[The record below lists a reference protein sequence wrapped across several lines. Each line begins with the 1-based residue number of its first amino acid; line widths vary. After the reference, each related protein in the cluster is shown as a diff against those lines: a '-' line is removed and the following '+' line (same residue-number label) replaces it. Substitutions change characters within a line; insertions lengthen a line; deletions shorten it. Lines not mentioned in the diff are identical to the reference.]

1 MLMTFVATVFVL
13 GLLIFIHEL
22 GHFIMAKRV
31 GIRVEKFSLGFPPN
45 IFSKRVGDTTYCIG
59 VIPLGGYVK
68 MLGEN
73 PDEEGKGESS
83 DSGKTQFTCDEFMSK
98 SVGQRAAVI
107 FAGPF
112 MNYLLAIA
120 LLSGIYLAGRP
131 VFDTERIILDDISSG
146 EPADKAGL
154 RSGDQIIA
162 FDGAPITSY
171 DSLRTQVRAHK
182 GNPLAL
188 TWLRGKDTLR
198 AIITPKVIGE
208 MDEQGKVDSVGVLGF
223 SQKIL
228 RYESAGV
235 LESVT
240 RGFVMTHVLVW
251 ETAKFLK
258 RLVTGQ
264 ASFRLVG
271 GPVFIAQQ
279 SGREAQKGLRFLFG
293 FIALLSVNLAV
304 LNVLPIPILD
314 GGHLLFLLVEKIR
327 GNPLSVRARAIA
339 QQVGIVFLLGVI
351 VLVTYNDILR
361 AFRGF

>member
-1 MLMTFVATVFVL
+1 MLTSIVATIFAL

-22 GHFIMAKRV
+22 GHFLLAKRV

-45 IFSKRVGDTTYCIG
+45 IFSKKVGDTTYCIG
-59 VIPLGGYVK
+59 AIPLGGYVK

-73 PDEEGKGESS
+73 PDEEGKGEAP

-98 SVGQRAAVI
+98 TVGQRAAVI

-112 MNYLLAIA
+112 MNYLLAIV
-120 LLSGIYLAGRP
+120 LLSGVYLAGRP
-131 VFDTERIILDDISSG
+131 IFDPDRIILDDIQSG

-154 RSGDQIIA
+154 KNGDQIVA
-162 FDGAPITSY
+162 LDGVTIMSY
-171 DSLRTQVRAHK
+171 DSMRTQVRAHK

-188 TWLRGKDTLR
+188 TWVRGNDTLN
-198 AIITPKVIGE
+198 ATITPKIVAE
-208 MDEQGKVDSVGVLGF
+208 MNEQGGVDSVGVLGF
-223 SQKIL
+223 SQKVQ
-228 RYESAGV
+228 RYERA
-235 LESVT
+235 
-240 RGFVMTHVLVW
+240 GFVESISNGFIMTHVLVW

-258 RLVTGQ
+258 RLVSGQ
-264 ASFRLVG
+264 ASIRLVG

-314 GGHLLFLLVEKIR
+314 GGHLLFLLVEKIK
-327 GNPLSVRARAIA
+327 GSPLSVKARGIA

>member
-45 IFSKRVGDTTYCIG
+45 IISKKIGETTYCIG
-59 VIPLGGYVK
+59 IIPLGGYVK

-73 PDEEGKGESS
+73 PDEEGKGETGE
-83 DSGKTQFTCDEFMSK
+83 SGQTQFTCDEFMSK

-120 LLSGIYLAGRP
+120 LLSGVYLAGRP
-131 VFDTERIILDDISSG
+131 VFDTTRIVLDDISKG
-146 EPADKAGL
+146 DPADQAGL
-154 RSGDQIIA
+154 KSGDQIVSL
-162 FDGAPITSY
+162 DGIPLERY
-171 DSLRTQVRAHK
+171 DSLRTLVRAHK
-182 GNPLAL
+182 ANPLQL
-188 TWLRGKDTLR
+188 TWVRGNDTMS
-198 AIITPKVIGE
+198 ATITPKVVAE
-208 MDEQGKVDSVGVLGF
+208 MNEQGQVDSVGVLGF
-223 SQKIL
+223 SQKIQ
-228 RYESAGV
+228 RYESVGF
-235 LESVT
+235 LTSVSQ
-240 RGFVMTHVLVW
+240 GFIMTHVLVW

-264 ASFRLVG
+264 ASIRLVG

-314 GGHLLFLLVEKIR
+314 GGHLLFLLIEKIR

>member
-1 MLMTFVATVFVL
+1 MLTLVATVFVL

-22 GHFIMAKRV
+22 GHFILAKRV

-45 IFSKRVGDTTYCIG
+45 IFSKKVGDTTYCIG

-73 PDEEGKGESS
+73 PDEEGKGEAS
-83 DSGKTQFTCDEFMSK
+83 DAARTQFSCDEFMSK

-112 MNYLLAIA
+112 MNYLLAIV
-120 LLSGIYLAGRP
+120 LLSGIYMAGRP

-146 EPADKAGL
+146 DPADLAGL
-154 RSGDQIIA
+154 KSGDQVIA
-162 FDGAPITSY
+162 FDGVAINNY
-171 DSLRTQVRAHK
+171 DSLRARVRA
-182 GNPLAL
+182 GLSNPLTL
-188 TWLRGKDTLR
+188 TWLHNGDTVR
-198 AIITPKVIGE
+198 ATITPKIAKE
-208 MDEQGKVDSVGVLGF
+208 MNEQGTVDSVGVLGF
-223 SQKIL
+223 GQKAL
-228 RYESAGV
+228 KYEHTGPG
-235 LESVT
+235 ESLT

-258 RLVTGQ
+258 KLVTGQ
-264 ASFRLVG
+264 ASVRLVG

-279 SGREAQKGLRFLFG
+279 SGREAEKGLRFLFA

-314 GGHLLFLLVEKIR
+314 GGQLLFLLIEKIR
-327 GNPLSVRARAIA
+327 GNPLSVKARGIA

>member
-1 MLMTFVATVFVL
+1 MLTTLLATVFAL

-22 GHFIMAKRV
+22 GHFIVAKRV

-45 IFSKRVGDTTYCIG
+45 ILSKKVGDTTYCIG
-59 VIPLGGYVK
+59 IIPLGGYVK

-73 PDEEGKGESS
+73 PDEEGKGEPG

-98 SVGQRAAVI
+98 TVGQRAAVI

-112 MNYLLAIA
+112 MNYLLAIL
-120 LLSGIYLAGRP
+120 LLSGIYMAGSP
-131 VFDTERIILDDISSG
+131 VFDPDRIVLDDISHG
-146 EPADKAGL
+146 DPADKAGIK
-154 RSGDQIIA
+154 SGDQIIA
-162 FDGAPITSY
+162 LDGIPLNSY
-171 DSLRTQVRAHK
+171 DSMRTMVRAHRDT
-182 GNPLAL
+182 PL
-188 TWLRGKDTLR
+188 TVSWVRGSDTMT
-198 AIITPKVIGE
+198 ATITPKLVPE
-208 MDEQGKVDSVGVLGF
+208 MTEKGTVDTVGVLGF
-223 SQKIL
+223 GRKVV
-228 RYESAGV
+228 RYERAGV
-235 LESVT
+235 LQSISH
-240 RGFVMTHVLVW
+240 GFIMTHVLVW

-264 ASFRLVG
+264 ASIRLVG

-279 SGREAQKGLRFLFG
+279 SGKEAQKGLRFLFG

-314 GGHLLFLLVEKIR
+314 GGHLLFLLVEKIK
-327 GNPLSVRARAIA
+327 GTPLSVKARGIA